1 MHRKTITDAFG
12 NLAVIA
18 ANTDELAVKP
28 SSRIALVLFIMTAC
42 LALDQVTKYYAVQ
55 NLQWEPVKK
64 YLGDTFRIHYATNT
78 GAFLG
83 LGNALPENV
92 RFWVFNVFTGVVIT
106 GIFVYVLAA
115 SRMKVVESVAF
126 ALLVSGGIG
135 NLIDRVVRGGY
146 VVDFMNMGIGK
157 LRTGIFNV
165 ADVAIM
171 AGIFLLLTYKFFE
184 SDPEESDSEKEKNVE
199 RAEA

>member
-1 MHRKTITDAFG
+1 M
-12 NLAVIA
+12 V
-18 ANTDELAVKP
+18 
-28 SSRIALVLFIMTAC
+28 AC
-42 LALDQVTKYYAVQ
+42 LGLDQATKYYAFE
-55 NLQWEPVKK
+55 NLQYEPMKS

-92 RFWVFNVFTGVVIT
+92 RFWLFNVFTGIVVS
-106 GIFVYVLAA
+106 GIFVYLLLA
-115 SRMKVVESVAF
+115 SKMKAVETIAF

-135 NLIDRVVRGGY
+135 NLIDRVMRGGY

-157 LRTGIFNV
+157 LRTGIFNI
-165 ADVAIM
+165 ADMAIM

-184 SDPEESDSEKEKNVE
+184 KDPEATNKDKEQGVDH
-199 RAEA
+199 AEA

>member
-1 MHRKTITDAFG
+1 MF
-12 NLAVIA
+12 VM
-18 ANTDELAVKP
+18 V
-28 SSRIALVLFIMTAC
+28 VC
-42 LALDQVTKYYAVQ
+42 LALDQTTKYYAFE
-55 NLQWEPVKK
+55 NLQGKPMES
-64 YLGDTFRIHYATNT
+64 YMGDTFRIQYATNT

-92 RFWVFNVFTGVVIT
+92 RFWLFNVFTGVVVA
-106 GIFVYVLAA
+106 GIFVYLLMA
-115 SRMKVVESVAF
+115 SKMKAIESVAF

-135 NLIDRVVRGGY
+135 NLIDRVMRGGY

-165 ADVAIM
+165 ADMAIM

-184 SDPEESDSEKEKNVE
+184 KDPEEPDSEKEENVE
-199 RAEA
+199 HAEA